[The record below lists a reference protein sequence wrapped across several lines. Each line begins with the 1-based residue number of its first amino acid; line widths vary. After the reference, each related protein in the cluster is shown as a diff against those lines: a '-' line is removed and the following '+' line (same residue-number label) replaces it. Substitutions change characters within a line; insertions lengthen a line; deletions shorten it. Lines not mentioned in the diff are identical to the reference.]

1 MMRFTVRD
9 ARMSQESASLDGY
22 DGEFLRELYRKL
34 YLVRVFEDTVQ
45 ELVESGELFT
55 DAHLMQGQE
64 ATAIGATSA
73 LREGDYVTTTHRPH
87 GHVLGMGIEPKRVMA
102 EIGGR
107 ETGIS
112 GGRGGE
118 MHMFDPSRG
127 VIGSN
132 GIVGASLPH
141 AAGAALASKL
151 DGDDAVAIAFFG
163 DGASNQGVV
172 HETMNLAAVWEL
184 PVVFLVENNG
194 YAVTLPVEE
203 SSGPERLADRA
214 AGYGMPGRTVDGQDV
229 ITVHEEVSDAV
240 ESARAGGGPEL
251 VEAETYRYLDHTV
264 SLTGMFDY
272 RAESEEATW
281 RERDPVE
288 GFRTRLLD
296 AGTLSEDDLAW
307 LESTVDETV
316 SEAVAFME
324 ESDHPPAEEAPDHFY
339 ANEAYADVYQ
349 PRYR

>member
-1 MMRFTVRD
+1 
-9 ARMSQESASLDGY
+9 MSQETVNLEGY
-22 DGEFLRELYRKL
+22 DEQLLRDLYRRM

-45 ELVESGELFT
+45 ELVESGDVFT

-64 ATAIGATSA
+64 ATAIGATQA
-73 LREGDYVTTTHRPH
+73 LRDGDYLTTTHRPH
-87 GHVLGMGIEPKRVMA
+87 GHVLGMGVDPKRVMA

-118 MHMFDPSRG
+118 MHMFDPSEG
-127 VIGSN
+127 IVGSN

-141 AAGAALASKL
+141 AAGAALGAQL

-172 HETMNLAAVWEL
+172 HETMNLAAVWDL
-184 PVVFLVENNG
+184 PVLFLVENNG
-194 YAVTLPVEE
+194 YAVTFPVEE
-203 SSGPERLADRA
+203 SSGPDHLADRA
-214 AGYGMPGRTVDGQDV
+214 AGYGMPGKTIDGQDV
-229 ITVHEEVSDAV
+229 LTVYDEVSDSIEAI
-240 ESARAGGGPEL
+240 RAGDGPQF

-272 RAESEEATW
+272 RSEEEEAEW
-281 RERDPVE
+281 HERDPVAT
-288 GFRTRLLD
+288 FRERLLD
-296 AGTLSEDDLAW
+296 ADVLDESGIES
-307 LESTVDETV
+307 LERSVTETVDE
-316 SEAVAFME
+316 AVEHME
-324 ESDHPPAEEAPDHFY
+324 DSDFPPAEDAANHFY
-339 ANEAYADVYQ
+339 QDEDYPDVYQ

>member
-1 MMRFTVRD
+1 
-9 ARMSQESASLDGY
+9 MSQETTSLEGY
-22 DGEFLRELYRKL
+22 DEAFLRELYRKL

-45 ELVESGELFT
+45 ELVESGDLFT

-64 ATAIGATSA
+64 ATAVGATSA
-73 LREGDYVTTTHRPH
+73 LRDGDYVTTTHRPH
-87 GHVLGMGIEPKRVMA
+87 GHVLGMGVEPRRVMA

-118 MHMFDPSRG
+118 MHMFDPSQG
-127 VIGSN
+127 IVGSN

-141 AAGAALASKL
+141 AAGAALASTL
-151 DGDDAVAIAFFG
+151 DGDDAVAVAFFG

-203 SSGPERLADRA
+203 SSGPEHLADRA

-229 ITVHEEVSDAV
+229 LTVHEAVSDAV
-240 ESARAGGGPEL
+240 ESARAGEGPQL

-272 RAESEEATW
+272 RPETEEAEW
-281 RERDPVE
+281 RERDPVA
-288 GFRTRLLD
+288 GFRARLLD
-296 AGTLSEDDLAW
+296 AGVLPEEAVES
-307 LESTVDETV
+307 LEAAVDETV
-316 SEAVAFME
+316 EEAVAFMQ
-324 ESDHPPAEEAPDHFY
+324 ESDHPPAEDAPNHFY
-339 ANEAYADVYQ
+339 GDEEYADVYQ

>member
-1 MMRFTVRD
+1 M
-9 ARMSQESASLDGY
+9 
-22 DGEFLRELYRKL
+22 
-34 YLVRVFEDTVQ
+34 
-45 ELVESGELFT
+45 FT

-64 ATAIGATSA
+64 GTAIGATEA
-73 LREGDYVTTTHRPH
+73 LDAGDYLTTTHRPH
-87 GHVLGMGIEPKRVMA
+87 GHILGMGIEPKRVMA

-118 MHMFDPSRG
+118 MHMFEPSQG
-127 VIGSN
+127 IIGSN

-163 DGASNQGVV
+163 DGASNQGIV

-184 PVVFLVENNG
+184 PVLFLVENNG

-203 SSGPERLADRA
+203 SSGPEQLADRA
-214 AGYGMPGRTVDGQDV
+214 AGYGMPGKTIEGQDV
-229 ITVHEEVSDAV
+229 LTVYQEVSDSI
-240 ESARAGGGPEL
+240 ESIRSGDGPQFI
-251 VEAETYRYLDHTV
+251 EAETYRYLDHTA

-272 RAESEEATW
+272 RSEEEEERW
-281 RERDPVE
+281 HERDPVPN
-288 GFRTRLLD
+288 FRERLLD
-296 AGTLSEDDLAW
+296 ADIFDADEI
-307 LESTVDETV
+307 ESIEATETERV
-316 SEAVAFME
+316 EESVEFME
-324 ESDHPPAEEAPDHFY
+324 ESELPPGEDAATGFYQDEEYDGI
-339 ANEAYADVYQ
+339 YQ